1 MRYNAIFIIVYDLIY
16 LLKTE
21 YLNLDMKKVRVL
33 GIESSCDET
42 SVAVVEKSERGKIK
56 ILSNVVRSQ
65 LDVHKDY
72 GGVVPE
78 LAARAHS
85 DVIDKITSQAVKKA
99 KIKFKDLNAIAATA
113 GPGLLGGLIVGVV
126 AGKTLAH
133 SLQKPFIAINHL
145 EGHALS
151 IKLEKEINYPYLLL
165 LVSGGHTEYTVIK
178 NFNSYKRIG
187 TTIDDA
193 LGEAFD
199 KTARLLNLGYPGGP
213 EIEKYALLGDEK
225 RFELP
230 MPLIKEKNSHFSFA
244 GLKSAAANIVAKH
257 RCTEKFKRDMSA
269 SFQATINKIIYNKT
283 QNAIRECRQII
294 RNKNDLKI
302 VVAGGVAANK
312 SIRKSLEKLEK
323 TENCEFLFP
332 SIKYCTDN
340 GAMIALAG
348 IERFERNKFNKL
360 NFKPRPRWPLD
371 KNAVFMKGK
380 RAVEG

>member
-1 MRYNAIFIIVYDLIY
+1 MN
-16 LLKTE
+16 
-21 YLNLDMKKVRVL
+21 KKKKIRVI

-42 SVAVVEKSERGKIK
+42 SVSIVEKSGNKINV
-56 ILSNVVRSQ
+56 LSNVVKSQ
-65 LDVHKDY
+65 IDIHQYY

-85 DVIDKITSQAVKKA
+85 DIIDKLVQLAVDKA
-99 KIKFKDLNAIAATA
+99 KISFKKIDAIASTA
-113 GPGLLGGLIVGVV
+113 GPGLLGGLLVGVV

-133 SLQKPFIAINHL
+133 LLNKPFIAINHL

-151 IKLEKEINYPYLLL
+151 IMLERDIEYPYLLL
-165 LVSGGHTEYTVIK
+165 LVSGGHTEFTIIK

-199 KTARLLNLGYPGGP
+199 KTARLLKLGYPGGP
-213 EIEKYALLGDEK
+213 EIERYATLGDK
-225 RFELP
+225 NRFKLP
-230 MPLIKEKNSHFSFA
+230 LPLVKEKNSHFSFA
-244 GLKSAAANIVAKH
+244 GLKSSIANIVTKH
-257 RCTEKFKRDMSA
+257 RCTEKFKQDMAA
-269 SFQATINKIIYNKT
+269 SFQETVNQIIFSKT
-283 QNAIRECRQII
+283 QNAINEYRRLV
-294 RNKNDLKI
+294 KSKKDLKI

-312 SIRKSLEKLEK
+312 SIRRSLTKLGVIE
-323 TENCEFLFP
+323 ECEFLFP

>member
-1 MRYNAIFIIVYDLIY
+1 
-16 LLKTE
+16 
-21 YLNLDMKKVRVL
+21 MKKKMIRVL

-42 SVAVVEKSERGKIK
+42 SVSIVQKKGEEIEV
-56 ILSNVVRSQ
+56 LSNIVKSQ
-65 LDVHKDY
+65 TDIHQYY

-85 DVIDKITSQAVKKA
+85 DIIDKLIQASLDEANLSFKKV
-99 KIKFKDLNAIAATA
+99 DAIAATA
-113 GPGLLGGLIVGVV
+113 GPGLLGGLLVGVV

-133 SLQKPFIAINHL
+133 FLNKPFIAVNHL

-151 IKLEKEINYPYLLL
+151 IKLEQKINYPYLLL
-165 LVSGGHTEYTVIK
+165 LVSGGHTEFTIIK
-178 NFNSYKRIG
+178 GFNNYKRIG

-199 KTARLLNLGYPGGP
+199 KTARLLSLGYPGGP
-213 EIEKYALLGDEK
+213 EIERYANLGDKEK
-225 RFELP
+225 FKLP
-230 MPLIKEKNSHFSFA
+230 MPLIREKNAHFSFA
-244 GLKSAAANIVAKH
+244 GLKSAVANIVSKN
-257 RCTEKFKRDMSA
+257 RCTEKFKKDMSA
-269 SFQATINKIIYNKT
+269 SFQETINKIIFRKT
-283 QNAIRECRQII
+283 QNAIGEYRRII
-294 RNKNDLKI
+294 KSKKELKI

-312 SIRKSLEKLEK
+312 SIRSSLKQLAKLEG
-323 TENCEFLFP
+323 CEFLFP

-371 KNAVFMKGK
+371 KNAIFMKGK

>member
-1 MRYNAIFIIVYDLIY
+1 MARK
-16 LLKTE
+16 KT
-21 YLNLDMKKVRVL
+21 RVL

-42 SVAVVEKSERGKIK
+42 SISIVEKDNGKIK
-56 ILSNVVRSQ
+56 VLSNIVRSQ
-65 LDVHKDY
+65 VDIHKNY

-85 DVIDKITSQAVKKA
+85 DVIDKL
-99 KIKFKDLNAIAATA
+99 IKLAFEESKMRFKQIDAIAATA
-113 GPGLLGGLIVGVV
+113 GPGLLGGLLVGVV

-133 SLQKPFIAINHL
+133 YLNKPFIAVNHL

-151 IKLEKEINYPYLLL
+151 IKLEKNIDYPYLLL
-165 LVSGGHTEYTVIK
+165 LVSGGHTEFTIIN

-199 KTARLLNLGYPGGP
+199 KTARLLKLGYPGGP
-213 EIEKYALLGDEK
+213 EIEKYAKLGDKE
-225 RFELP
+225 RFKLP
-230 MPLIKEKNSHFSFA
+230 LPLLHEKNAHLSFA
-244 GLKSAAANIVAKH
+244 GLKSAVANIVAKH
-257 RCTEKFKRDMSA
+257 RNTEKFKKDMSA
-269 SFQATINKIIYNKT
+269 SFQETANKIIYIKT
-283 QNAIRECRQII
+283 LNAIRECREKI
-294 RNKNDLKI
+294 KSKKDLKI

-312 SIRKSLEKLEK
+312 SIRKSLEHLGKKEG
-323 TENCEFLFP
+323 CEFLFP

-360 NFKPRPRWPLD
+360 NFKPQPRWPLD
-371 KNAVFMKGK
+371 ENALFMKGK

>member
-1 MRYNAIFIIVYDLIY
+1 MPKKII
-16 LLKTE
+16 
-21 YLNLDMKKVRVL
+21 RVL

-42 SVAVVEKSERGKIK
+42 SVSIVEKTNNKFK
-56 ILSNVVRSQ
+56 VLSNVVKSQ
-65 LDVHKDY
+65 VDIHKFY

-85 DVIDKITSQAVKKA
+85 DIIDKLVIKALSEANLTFKK
-99 KIKFKDLNAIAATA
+99 IDAISATA
-113 GPGLLGGLIVGVV
+113 GPGLLGGLLVGVV

-133 SLQKPFIAINHL
+133 YLNKPFIAVNHL

-151 IKLEKEINYPYLLL
+151 IKLEREIDYPYLLL
-165 LVSGGHTEYTVIK
+165 LVSGGHTEFTIIK
-178 NFNSYKRIG
+178 DFNSYKRIG

-199 KTARLLNLGYPGGP
+199 KTARLLKLGYPGGP
-213 EIEKYALLGDEK
+213 EIEKYAAHGDKK
-225 RFELP
+225 RFKLP
-230 MPLIKEKNSHFSFA
+230 LPLLKENNSHFSFA
-244 GLKSAAANIVAKH
+244 GLKSSVANIVAEH
-257 RCTEKFKRDMSA
+257 RCTEKFKRDMAA
-269 SFQATINKIIYNKT
+269 SFQETVNRIIFNKT
-283 QNAIRECRQII
+283 QNAISEYR
-294 RNKNDLKI
+294 KLVKSKKDLKI

-312 SIRKSLEKLEK
+312 SIRRSLEELGKIEG
-323 TENCEFLFP
+323 CDFLFP

>member
-1 MRYNAIFIIVYDLIY
+1 MQNRI
-16 LLKTE
+16 
-21 YLNLDMKKVRVL
+21 RVI

-42 SVAVVEKSERGKIK
+42 SVSVVQKSGDKIK
-56 ILSNVVRSQ
+56 VLSNIVKSQ
-65 LDVHKDY
+65 IEIHKYY

-85 DVIDKITSQAVKKA
+85 DIVDKLVIKALDKANLT
-99 KIKFKDLNAIAATA
+99 FKQIDAIAATA
-113 GPGLLGGLIVGVV
+113 GPGLLGGLLVGVV

-133 SLQKPFIAINHL
+133 YLKKPFIAVNHL

-151 IKLEKEINYPYLLL
+151 IKLEQDIDYPYLLL

-199 KTARLLNLGYPGGP
+199 KTARLLRLGYPGGP
-213 EIEKYALLGDEK
+213 EVEKYAALGDK
-225 RFELP
+225 NKFELP
-230 MPLIKEKNSHFSFA
+230 MPLIHEKNAHFSFA
-244 GLKSAAANIVAKH
+244 GLKSAVAKIVSQN
-257 RCTEKFKRDMSA
+257 RCTEKFKKDMAA
-269 SFQATINKIIYNKT
+269 SFQRTINKIIFKKT
-283 QNAIRECRQII
+283 RNAIHEYKRIV
-294 RNKNDLKI
+294 KSKKTLKI

-312 SIRKSLEKLEK
+312 SIRNSLKELE
-323 TENCEFLFP
+323 TLEDCEFLFP

-348 IERFERNKFNKL
+348 IERFERKKFNKL

-380 RAVEG
+380 RAVEE

>member
-1 MRYNAIFIIVYDLIY
+1 MVK
-16 LLKTE
+16 KTI
-21 YLNLDMKKVRVL
+21 RVL

-42 SVAVVEKSERGKIK
+42 SAAIVEKSGSNIK
-56 ILSNVVRSQ
+56 VLSNIVKSQ
-65 LDVHKDY
+65 IDIHKLY

-85 DVIDKITSQAVKKA
+85 DVIDNIIKTCLEDAKLTFKKI
-99 KIKFKDLNAIAATA
+99 DAIAATA
-113 GPGLLGGLIVGVV
+113 GPGLLGGLLVGVV

-133 SLQKPFIAINHL
+133 YLKKPFIAVNHL

-151 IKLEKEINYPYLLL
+151 IKLEKDIKYPYLLL
-165 LVSGGHTEYTVIK
+165 LVSGGHTEYTIIK
-178 NFNSYKRIG
+178 NFNSYKRVG

-199 KTARLLNLGYPGGP
+199 KTARLLKMGYPGGP
-213 EIEKYALLGDEK
+213 EIEKYAALGDENK
-225 RFELP
+225 FELP
-230 MPLIKEKNSHFSFA
+230 LPLINEKNAHFSFA
-244 GLKSAAANIVAKH
+244 GLKSAVANIVAKN
-257 RCTEKFKRDMSA
+257 RCTEKFKKDMAA
-269 SFQATINKIIYNKT
+269 SFQKTINKIIFIKT
-283 QNAIRECRQII
+283 QNAVREYRRII
-294 RNKNDLKI
+294 KSKKNLKI

-312 SIRKSLEKLEK
+312 SIRNSLNALE
-323 TENCEFLFP
+323 TIENCEFLFP

-348 IERFERNKFNKL
+348 IERFERNKFDKL

>member
-1 MRYNAIFIIVYDLIY
+1 MS
-16 LLKTE
+16 KTI
-21 YLNLDMKKVRVL
+21 RVM

-42 SVAVVEKSERGKIK
+42 SVSIVEKKNHKINV
-56 ILSNVVRSQ
+56 LSNIVKSQ
-65 LDVHKDY
+65 IDVHKYY

-85 DVIDKITSQAVKKA
+85 DVIDKLIKLALDKAGISLKK
-99 KIKFKDLNAIAATA
+99 IDAIAATA
-113 GPGLLGGLIVGVV
+113 GPGLLGGLLVGVV

-133 SLQKPFIAINHL
+133 YSNKPFIAINHL

-151 IKLEKEINYPYLLL
+151 IKLEREISFPYLLL
-165 LVSGGHTEYTVIK
+165 LVSGGHTEFTIIES
-178 NFNSYKRIG
+178 FNSYKRIG

-199 KTARLLNLGYPGGP
+199 KTARLLKLGYPGGP
-213 EIEKYALLGDEK
+213 EIEKYAAQGDKE
-225 RFELP
+225 RFKLP
-230 MPLIKEKNSHFSFA
+230 LPLIKENNSHFSFA
-244 GLKSAAANIVAKH
+244 GLKSSVANIVAQH
-257 RCTEKFKRDMSA
+257 RCTEKFKRDMAA
-269 SFQATINKIIYNKT
+269 SFQETVNQIIFNKT
-283 QNAIRECRQII
+283 QNAISEYR
-294 RNKNDLKI
+294 KLVKSKKDLKI

-312 SIRKSLEKLEK
+312 SIRQSLEKLAKIED
-323 TENCEFLFP
+323 CEFLFP

>member
-1 MRYNAIFIIVYDLIY
+1 MAK
-16 LLKTE
+16 KTI
-21 YLNLDMKKVRVL
+21 RVI

-42 SVAVVEKSERGKIK
+42 SVAIVEKSKNEIRV
-56 ILSNVVRSQ
+56 LSNIVKSQ
-65 LDVHKDY
+65 TDIHSLY

-85 DVIDKITSQAVKKA
+85 DVIDTLIKMSLSKA
-99 KIKFKDLNAIAATA
+99 KVTFNNIDAIAATA
-113 GPGLLGGLIVGVV
+113 GPGLLGGLLVGVV

-133 SLQKPFIAINHL
+133 CLKKPFIAVNHL

-151 IKLEKEINYPYLLL
+151 IKLEKKIKYPYLLL
-165 LVSGGHTEYTVIK
+165 LVSGGHTEFTSIK
-178 NFNSYKRIG
+178 SFNSYKRIG

-199 KTARLLNLGYPGGP
+199 KTARLLKLGYPGGP
-213 EIEKYALLGDEK
+213 EIEKYAMHGDSK
-225 RFELP
+225 RFKLP
-230 MPLIKEKNSHFSFA
+230 MPLINEKNSHFSFA
-244 GLKSAAANIVAKH
+244 GLKSSVANIVANH
-257 RCTEKFKRDMSA
+257 RCTEKFKKDMSA
-269 SFQATINKIIYNKT
+269 SFQETINKIIYIKT
-283 QNAIRECRQII
+283 QNAIKEYRKSIKSNI
-294 RNKNDLKI
+294 AVKI

-312 SIRKSLEKLEK
+312 SIRRTLEQLEKK
-323 TENCEFLFP
+323 ENCEFLFP

-371 KNAVFMKGK
+371 KNAIFMKGK

>member
-1 MRYNAIFIIVYDLIY
+1 VQKRI
-16 LLKTE
+16 
-21 YLNLDMKKVRVL
+21 RVI

-42 SVAVVEKSERGKIK
+42 SVSVVQKKGKK
-56 ILSNVVRSQ
+56 IDVLSNIVKSQ
-65 LDVHKDY
+65 IEIHKYY

-85 DVIDKITSQAVKKA
+85 DIIDKLISRALDEAKTS
-99 KIKFKDLNAIAATA
+99 FKQIDAIAATA
-113 GPGLLGGLIVGVV
+113 GPGLLGGLLVGVV

-133 SLQKPFIAINHL
+133 YLKKPFIAINHL

-151 IKLEKEINYPYLLL
+151 IRLEQDIKYPYLLL
-165 LVSGGHTEYTVIK
+165 LVSGGHTEFTIIK

-199 KTARLLNLGYPGGP
+199 KTARLLKMDYPGGP
-213 EIEKYALLGDEK
+213 EIEKYAALGDEN
-225 RFELP
+225 RFQLP
-230 MPLIKEKNSHFSFA
+230 MPLIQESNAHFSFA
-244 GLKSAAANIVAKH
+244 GLKSAVANIVAKN
-257 RCTEKFKRDMSA
+257 RCTEKFKRDMAA
-269 SFQATINKIIYNKT
+269 SFQATINKIIFTKT
-283 QNAIRECRQII
+283 QNAIREYKRLIKS
-294 RNKNDLKI
+294 KNSLKV

-312 SIRKSLEKLEK
+312 SIRHCLKALESIED
-323 TENCEFLFP
+323 CQFLFP

-348 IERFERNKFNKL
+348 IERFERKKFDKL

-371 KNAVFMKGK
+371 KNAIFMKGK

>member
-1 MRYNAIFIIVYDLIY
+1 MQKLI
-16 LLKTE
+16 
-21 YLNLDMKKVRVL
+21 RVI

-42 SVAVVEKSERGKIK
+42 SVSVVQKSGNKVEV
-56 ILSNVVRSQ
+56 LSNIVKSQ
-65 LDVHKDY
+65 IEIHKYY

-85 DVIDKITSQAVKKA
+85 DIIDKLVIKA
-99 KIKFKDLNAIAATA
+99 LDEAKLNFRQINAIAATA
-113 GPGLLGGLIVGVV
+113 GPGLLGGLLVGVV

-133 SLQKPFIAINHL
+133 YLKKPFIAVNHL

-151 IKLEKEINYPYLLL
+151 IKLEQNIEYPYLLL
-165 LVSGGHTEYTVIK
+165 LVSGGHTEYTIIK

-199 KTARLLNLGYPGGP
+199 KTARLLNMEYPGGP
-213 EIEKYALLGDEK
+213 EIEKYAALGDENK
-225 RFELP
+225 FSLP
-230 MPLIKEKNSHFSFA
+230 MPLIHEKNAHFSFA
-244 GLKSAAANIVAKH
+244 GLKSAVANIVAQN
-257 RCTEKFKRDMSA
+257 RCTEKFKKDIAA
-269 SFQATINKIIYNKT
+269 SFQKTINTIIFKKT
-283 QNAIRECRQII
+283 QSAIHEYKRII
-294 RNKNDLKI
+294 KSKKGLKI

-312 SIRKSLEKLEK
+312 SIRNSLRELETLEDCK
-323 TENCEFLFP
+323 FLFP

-348 IERFERNKFNKL
+348 IERFERKKFNKL
-360 NFKPRPRWPLD
+360 SFKPRPRWPLD
-371 KNAVFMKGK
+371 KNAIFMKGK

>member
-1 MRYNAIFIIVYDLIY
+1 VQKRI
-16 LLKTE
+16 
-21 YLNLDMKKVRVL
+21 RVI

-42 SVAVVEKSERGKIK
+42 SVSVVQKQGGKIDV
-56 ILSNVVRSQ
+56 LSNIVKSQ
-65 LDVHKDY
+65 IEIHKYY

-85 DVIDKITSQAVKKA
+85 DIIDKIVSKA
-99 KIKFKDLNAIAATA
+99 MNEAKMSFKQIDAIAATA
-113 GPGLLGGLIVGVV
+113 GPGLLGGLLVGVV

-133 SLQKPFIAINHL
+133 YLKKPFIAVNHL

-151 IKLEKEINYPYLLL
+151 IKLEQKIKYPYLLL
-165 LVSGGHTEYTVIK
+165 LVSGGHTEFTIIK

-199 KTARLLNLGYPGGP
+199 KAARLLKMGYPGGP
-213 EIEKYALLGDEK
+213 EIEKYAALGDEH
-225 RFELP
+225 RFQLP
-230 MPLIKEKNSHFSFA
+230 MPLIHESNAHFSFA
-244 GLKSAAANIVAKH
+244 GLKSAVANIVAKN
-257 RCTEKFKRDMSA
+257 RCTEKFKKDMAA
-269 SFQATINKIIYNKT
+269 SFQATINRIIFTKT
-283 QNAIRECRQII
+283 QNAIREYKQVVKS
-294 RNKNDLKI
+294 KNSLKI

-312 SIRKSLEKLEK
+312 SIRHSLKSLESIED
-323 TENCEFLFP
+323 CQFLFP

-348 IERFERNKFNKL
+348 IERFERKKFNKL

-371 KNAVFMKGK
+371 KNAIFMKGK

>member
-1 MRYNAIFIIVYDLIY
+1 MKNRIRII
-16 LLKTE
+16 
-21 YLNLDMKKVRVL
+21 

-42 SVAVVEKSERGKIK
+42 SVSIVQKSDNKIDV
-56 ILSNVVRSQ
+56 LSNIVKSQ
-65 LDVHKDY
+65 IDIHKYY

-85 DVIDKITSQAVKKA
+85 DVIDKLVSKA
-99 KIKFKDLNAIAATA
+99 LDEAKTTFKQIDAIAATA
-113 GPGLLGGLIVGVV
+113 GPGLLGGLLVGVV

-133 SLQKPFIAINHL
+133 YLKKPFIAVNHL

-151 IKLEKEINYPYLLL
+151 IKLEQDINYPYLLL
-165 LVSGGHTEYTVIK
+165 LVSGGHTEFTIIK

-199 KTARLLNLGYPGGP
+199 KTARLLKMGYPGGP
-213 EIEKYALLGDEK
+213 EIEKYAALGDENK
-225 RFELP
+225 FRLP
-230 MPLIKEKNSHFSFA
+230 MPLIYEKNAHFSFA
-244 GLKSAAANIVAKH
+244 GLKSAVANIVSKN
-257 RCTEKFKRDMSA
+257 RCTEKFKKDMAA
-269 SFQATINKIIYNKT
+269 SFQSTINKIIFTKT
-283 QNAIRECRQII
+283 QNAVRKYKQLVKSE
-294 RNKNDLKI
+294 NDLKI

-312 SIRKSLEKLEK
+312 SIRKSLKALESIEDCK
-323 TENCEFLFP
+323 FLFP

-348 IERFERNKFNKL
+348 IERFERRKFNKL
-360 NFKPRPRWPLD
+360 DFKPRPRWPLD
-371 KNAVFMKGK
+371 KNAFFMKGK